1 MVLST
6 GLGVGDSRVP
16 PVAHVLHLH
25 ASEVVAG
32 ARCLLAIPHVILAA
46 DGNEGILPIVVLLLL
61 VVVLLL
67 LLAGGGARGA
77 ALRPGSYEGAP
88 IGLQL
93 SCGEESCSVTPV
105 VSVLAYYEICKLTQC
120 TGGVVVVL

>member
-32 ARCLLAIPHVILAA
+32 SRRFLTVPYVVLAA
-46 DGNEGILPIVVLLLL
+46 DGNEGVFSLVVLLLL

-67 LLAGGGARGA
+67 LRLARGGTCGT

-88 IGLQL
+88 IGLQFP
-93 SCGEESCSVTPV
+93 CGEKPCAVTPV
-105 VSVLAYYEICKLTQC
+105 VRILAYYEIYKLT
-120 TGGVVVVL
+120 